1 VSGQPDRMAQIAQH
15 LGEALRLL
23 GEHEREVKARFHGHG
38 DVDVAM
44 IRESFLAGSFRH
56 AASVAWNLSADHTW
70 KIEDLVTGRGLTVD
84 QARLEAGC

>member
-1 VSGQPDRMAQIAQH
+1 VSSQPDRMTQIAQH

-23 GEHEREVKARFHGHG
+23 GEHEREVQARFHGSG

-56 AASVAWNLSADHTW
+56 AASVAWNLSADHAW
-70 KIEDLVTGRGLTVD
+70 KIEDLLTRQGLTVG
-84 QARLEAGC
+84 QARREAGC

>member
-1 VSGQPDRMAQIAQH
+1 MSQQNRMAQVAQH

-23 GEHEREVKARFHGHG
+23 GEQDREAQARFRGHG
-38 DVDVAM
+38 DADVAM

-70 KIEDLVTGRGLTVD
+70 KVEDLVTGQGLTVD
-84 QARLEAGC
+84 QARHEAGC